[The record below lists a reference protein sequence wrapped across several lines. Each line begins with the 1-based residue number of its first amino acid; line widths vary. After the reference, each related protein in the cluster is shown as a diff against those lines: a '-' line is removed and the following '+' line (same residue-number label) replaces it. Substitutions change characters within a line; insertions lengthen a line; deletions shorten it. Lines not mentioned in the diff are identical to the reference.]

1 MPLRDASKEV
11 QLEENRLQAF
21 YMTKQQQ
28 KQIINI
34 WYYIRREPVDYEHKF
49 TLFEIS
55 EMLDYILNG
64 YCELANY
71 LFNNAGS
78 SIETTPE
85 EECNDD
91 RI

>member
-1 MPLRDASKEV
+1 MQLRDASKEV
-11 QLEENRLQAF
+11 QLEENRLQAL

-34 WYYIRREPVDYEHKF
+34 WYYIRREPVDYEHRF

-71 LFNNAGS
+71 LFNNAGN
-78 SIETTPE
+78 IETTSK
-85 EECNDD
+85 EECSND
-91 RI
+91 RV